1 MKPFI
6 MILVACVL
14 FSCGNSKTNSAADAT
29 DTSATSDKAITA
41 VMQTEL
47 TPDSVIT
54 LLKEGN
60 QRFYTFQPR
69 RFNDRRRIKETAS
82 GQWPMAAVLSCID
95 SRVPVETVVN
105 MGIGDLFVARVA
117 GNVENEDMLGSLEF
131 ACDVMKAK
139 VILVL
144 GHEECGAVKS
154 AIDSVKLGNI
164 TALLARI
171 QPAVGATHTP
181 GDRDSHNKQFV
192 HDVAIKNIEFTV
204 NKMRKDSHIID
215 SLVQNNHIKIL
226 RGMYDVKNG
235 KITFF

>member
-1 MKPFI
+1 MKTFTL
-6 MILVACVL
+6 ILIATIL
-14 FSCGNSKTNSAADAT
+14 FSCSGPTSKKAGGSESA
-29 DTSATSDKAITA
+29 SDSAITTE
-41 VMQTEL
+41 MQTKL

-60 QRFYTFQPR
+60 RRFYTFTPR
-69 RFNDRRRIKETAS
+69 RFNDRRRIKETAK
-82 GQWPMAAVLSCID
+82 GQAPMAAVLSCID

-117 GNVENEDMLGSLEF
+117 GNIENEDMLGSLEY
-131 ACDVMKAK
+131 ACGVMKAK

-154 AIDSVKLGNI
+154 AIDSVEMGNI

-181 GDRDSHNKQFV
+181 GERDSHNKQFV

-215 SLVQNNHIKIL
+215 SLVQHNEIKIL
-226 RGMYDVKNG
+226 RGMYDLKNG
-235 KITFF
+235 RITFF